1 VLGISQKQPE
11 LLYQAYEEICLF
23 LPVFLAL
30 SENAYL
36 ATNTWTFFP
45 AYFPDD
51 WVILVAELGKEL
63 VGLGLRLKVTLH

>member
-1 VLGISQKQPE
+1 MKM
-11 LLYQAYEEICLF
+11 ICLF

-30 SENAYL
+30 SKNAHV

-51 WVILVAELGKEL
+51 LVILVAEVGKEL
-63 VGLGLRLKVTLH
+63 VGLGLRLKVP